1 MRPPRDRRQARLKGK
16 GGFVTAPALLLL
28 AMLATLAGVASVY
41 LSSSAASLALYDD
54 RARSQA
60 LILAGVELV
69 AYNYLSSAPADR
81 TRKGAIT
88 FRLDGAL
95 VSVDF
100 ISESARIDLNFATR
114 DTIVNLFRVL
124 GASSDEASGY
134 ADRIVGW
141 RTAPKQQS
149 WTSETELYRSA
160 GLSYGPKADA
170 FASVEEL
177 WLIPGLPP
185 VLVDQTLKFVTVY
198 SGRREV
204 NVFEAAPEVIA
215 ALPGAASA
223 QVSAFLAQ
231 RSTLPRRPEAAIR
244 FLGTGEGTVAVF
256 SGDNIRLNCSILFD
270 NGRRMSAEVIVQ
282 IEGGDE
288 PYEVLSWHEVD
299 VSVAYAEPE

>member
-1 MRPPRDRRQARLKGK
+1 MRSPRDRQKTRLKGK

-28 AMLATLAGVASVY
+28 AMLATFAGVAAVY
-41 LSSSAASLALYDD
+41 LSSSAASFAFYDD

-81 TRKGAIT
+81 APKGAIT
-88 FRLDGAL
+88 FKLDGAL

-100 ISESARIDLNFATR
+100 ISESARIDLNFAPR
-114 DTIVNLFRVL
+114 DTIVNLFQVL
-124 GASSDEASGY
+124 GAPKDEANGY
-134 ADRIVGW
+134 ADRIIGW
-141 RTAPKQQS
+141 RTAPKQQYS
-149 WTSETELYRSA
+149 DDEMEFYRSA
-160 GLSYGPKADA
+160 GLSYGPKAGA
-170 FASVEEL
+170 FSSVEEL
-177 WLIPGLPP
+177 WLIPGLPSA
-185 VLVDQTLKFVTVY
+185 LVDQTLKFVTVY

-204 NVFEAAPEVIA
+204 DVFEAAPEVIA

-231 RSTLPRRPEAAIR
+231 RSTLPRRPEAAIG

-256 SGDNIRLNCSILFD
+256 SGDNIRLNCSVVFD
-270 NGRRMSAEVIVQ
+270 NGRQMSAEVIVQ

-288 PYEVLSWHEVD
+288 PYEILSWHEVD
-299 VSVAYAEPE
+299 ASVAYAESE

>member
-1 MRPPRDRRQARLKGK
+1 MRSLGERPRIRQKGK
-16 GGFVTAPALLLL
+16 RGFVTAPALLLL
-28 AMLATLAGVASVY
+28 ALLATLAGVASVY
-41 LSSSAASLALYDD
+41 LSSSAASFAFYDD

-81 TRKGAIT
+81 TPKVAIT

-100 ISESARIDLNFATR
+100 ISESARVDLNFASR
-114 DTIVNLFRVL
+114 DMLVNLFRVL
-124 GASSDEASGY
+124 GAATDEANGH
-134 ADRIVGW
+134 ADRIIGW
-141 RTAPKQQS
+141 RAAPKQQS
-149 WTSETELYRSA
+149 SDNETALYRSA
-160 GLSYGPKADA
+160 GLSYGPKASA
-170 FASVEEL
+170 FASVEEI

-185 VLVDQTLKFVTVY
+185 ALVDRTLKFVTVY

-204 NVFEAAPEVIA
+204 DVFEAAPEVIA
-215 ALPGAASA
+215 ALPGAASGG
-223 QVSAFLAQ
+223 VSAFLAQ
-231 RSTLPRRPEAAIR
+231 RSTLPRRPDAAIGL
-244 FLGTGEGTVAVF
+244 LGTGEGTVAVF
-256 SGDNIRLNCSILFD
+256 SGDNIRLNCSVAFD

-299 VSVAYAEPE
+299 AGVAYVEPE